1 MPEDEGEPPQPEPP
15 AAPAEAPASD
25 PPPGPTYLPFGAY
38 AVPSSLLPS
47 KPTWARTYEL
57 PSARQVVSAGLQLAQ
72 GSSRVLRRASL
83 YIGALALGAFG
94 PAAILLLVGLGRLL
108 SDPATAAT
116 LTSDNPFLLFA
127 EQPGIGGPLALI
139 YAVAGA
145 GFVLL
150 IAISIDAQA
159 MAISILGANAA
170 ERPIRLDEAVRR
182 ARQTFWRLFFAGL
195 IVGFGANVLAL
206 VISWPFLRPFDTNQ
220 GVSFIA
226 SMIATLVFTPFAFA
240 STGIVLG
247 DASVFET
254 LRRSARLFRA
264 RPRIALV
271 VTLFTLVTAA
281 IQSFALGGGA
291 DLVLRVADFFH
302 LGEGAASLV
311 LPGIL
316 VLAFIVA
323 FGSLTFTIAAIVA
336 APQVAAFLGLT
347 FYSGGLDLA
356 RSPAPGV
363 AGPAGTAGT
372 GGAGAAGAAR
382 RVRWIS
388 VPMTIAMAGLA
399 IVALVGLP
407 AIVGFQPRPPSPA
420 LGFMRDVVNTRGVV
434 IIPSGGRQA
443 VTDPS
448 GDLRATGLGEADILE
463 ADMAA
468 LATIPAWFLDELFA
482 CSSPDVACGADGGAT
497 KVPLDHGAML
507 FVQRM
512 AGPPSRG
519 LAGHAEWGQMVRIAS
534 DIAAP
539 AIAGDRYEGA
549 NVRFKTELEGDQL
562 TLSEYGYRGG
572 AWQEYSTTA
581 RSLWRGDL
589 LVTVVPFDDIGAG
602 PTAWDVYAW
611 ISRGGVVAYDNVR
624 PPDGEVIEVEQL
636 PLITVFDPQAGQ

>member
-1 MPEDEGEPPQPEPP
+1 MPEDEAEAPQPE
-15 AAPAEAPASD
+15 APAPAPDALD
-25 PPPGPTYLPFGAY
+25 GPAYLPFGAY
-38 AVPSSLLPS
+38 AAPSSLVPS
-47 KPTWARTYEL
+47 KPAWARTYEL
-57 PSARQVVSAGLQLAQ
+57 PSARHVVYAGLQLAQ
-72 GSSRVLRRASL
+72 GSSRALRRASL

-94 PAAILLLVGLGRLL
+94 PAAILVLVGLGRLL
-108 SDPATAAT
+108 SDPATTAT

-139 YAVAGA
+139 YAVAVIGA
-145 GFVLL
+145 VLL

-182 ARQTFWRLFFAGL
+182 ARQTFWRLFFSGL
-195 IVGFGANVLAL
+195 LVGFGANVLAL
-206 VISWPFLRPFDTNQ
+206 VISWPFLHPFDTNQ

-291 DLVLRVADFFH
+291 DLVFRVAEFFH
-302 LGEGAASLV
+302 LGEGAASLI

-356 RSPAPGV
+356 RSPAPG
-363 AGPAGTAGT
+363 ATGP
-372 GGAGAAGAAR
+372 AGAAGATGATGASR
-382 RVRWIS
+382 RVRWVSI
-388 VPMTIAMAGLA
+388 PMTIVMAGLA
-399 IVALVGLP
+399 VVALVGLP
-407 AIVGFQPRPPSPA
+407 TIVGFQPRPPSPV
-420 LGFMRDVVNTRGVV
+420 LGFMREAVDARGVV
-434 IIPSGGRQA
+434 ILPSGGRQT
-443 VTDPS
+443 VTDPTA
-448 GDLRATGLGEADILE
+448 DQRATALGEADILE
-463 ADMAA
+463 ADMSA
-468 LATIPAWFLDELFA
+468 LDTIPAWMLDELFA
-482 CSSPDVACGADGGAT
+482 CSSPDVACGADGGAQR
-497 KVPLDHGAML
+497 VPLDHGAML
-507 FVQRM
+507 FAQRM

-519 LAGHAEWGQMVRIAS
+519 LGGHAEWGQMVRVS
-534 DIAAP
+534 SEVAAP

-589 LVTVVPFDDIGAG
+589 LVTIVPFDDIGES

-611 ISRGGVVAYDNVR
+611 ISRGGAVAYDNVR
-624 PPDGEVIEVEQL
+624 PPDGEVIEVERL
-636 PLITVFDPQAGQ
+636 PWITVFDPRASR